1 MATIASKRKL
11 NTKSI
16 KDKYQALKEVKE
28 GKSKLQVAA
37 KYGIPKSTLSTW
49 IKNKDKIFE
58 AVKKGMNTKR
68 QRLRAGS
75 YEKLDQVIF
84 KGLLTV
90 RSRDV
95 AVSALILKTKAI
107 DFAEKMSTENFHAS
121 DGWLD
126 RWKRCVGGKH
136 SKLRLTG
143 LAATNAAE
151 EKLLMFFIGKS
162 KSPRFK
168 NIKHLPCRYCS
179 QNKSWMESILFEEW
193 VREIDRRFTAE
204 GKKNCS
210 SG

>member
-11 NTKSI
+11 NTNSI
-16 KDKYQALKEVKE
+16 KDKYQALKEVEE

-58 AVKKGMNTKR
+58 AAKKGMNTKR

-75 YEKLDQVIF
+75 YEKLDQAIF
-84 KGLLTV
+84 KWLLTV

-107 DFAEKMSTENFHAS
+107 DFAEKMSIENFHAS

-126 RWKRCVGGKH
+126 RWKKCIFQKD
-136 SKLRLTG
+136 L
-143 LAATNAAE
+143 
-151 EKLLMFFIGKS
+151 
-162 KSPRFK
+162 
-168 NIKHLPCRYCS
+168 
-179 QNKSWMESILFEEW
+179 W
-193 VREIDRRFTAE
+193 
-204 GKKNCS
+204 
-210 SG
+210 